1 MIKKRWLKHL
11 LAGLCLLMAIPAFA
25 QEKYFIRVSDYMNSL
40 NPGAAIDSVSNLCKL
55 NPTYGAYATGE
66 HTYPGTLPRVG
77 IYVRCFTE
85 NPNSIFDSFGMD
97 VYCPK
102 GFSHRSMIGIENGLE
117 EGCYS
122 QMACT
127 EARQLALSGAIA
139 TPQQCCT
146 PVSMPASSKLCP
158 EEPPTDEN
166 GRPLAGAVACKA
178 QIRQPCVWEAYN
190 GNPQDPQAKAFI
202 NYSTFIHET
211 FHQNDDTLIC
221 IQGGEYDGFVG
232 GSKAN
237 RALGEVN
244 ASEAHLAYLEEVK
257 KECCTSLCT
266 SEIKNFQEFISDYK
280 ETNAIKYCRMSI
292 TGISPP
298 IDCSAYTEE

>member
-77 IYVRCFTE
+77 IYVQCSME
-85 NPNSIFDSFGMD
+85 NPNSTFKSFGMD

-102 GFSHRSMIGIENGLE
+102 GFSHRSMVGIENGLE

-122 QMACT
+122 QMTC
-127 EARQLALSGAIA
+127 EAAAEAGLQR
-139 TPQQCCT
+139 PQECCVPIPL
-146 PVSMPASSKLCP
+146 PVNDTLCP
-158 EEPPTDEN
+158 AQPPTDKN
-166 GRPLAGAVACKA
+166 GDPFAGLVACNSE
-178 QIRQPCVWEAYN
+178 IRRPCVWTEHN

-202 NYSTFIHET
+202 NHSTFIHET
-211 FHQNDDTLIC
+211 FHQNDGTLTC
-221 IQGGEYDGFVG
+221 IQGGKYAGFVG
-232 GSKAN
+232 GVQGYDFLS
-237 RALGEVN
+237 EVN
-244 ASEAHLAYLEEVK
+244 ASEAQLIYLEDVK

-266 SEIKNFQEFISDYK
+266 SEIKDFQEFISGYK
-280 ETNAIKYCRMSI
+280 KMNEIEYCEMSI
-292 TGISPP
+292 TGISSQ